1 MQKRIAEWNTQKKIW
16 QTLGEDTLLPQSELY
31 SGPWPTSGMMQGGS
45 LYELP
50 TQEPPTGE
58 KEFSLLPTPVTR
70 DHKDGSRPY
79 YRHGVLQVDT
89 VTRAIVTA
97 DEVTETEWGKY
108 ETAVK
113 TWEKVTGRP
122 APTPIRKDA
131 RNGDFRVTKEF
142 FEWMMGV
149 PEGWI
154 VDTKI
159 SRSSVLKACGNGV
172 VPQQAELALK
182 LLLPE
187 KML

>member
-1 MQKRIAEWNTQKKIW
+1 M
-16 QTLGEDTLLPQSELY
+16 
-31 SGPWPTSGMMQGGS
+31 
-45 LYELP
+45 
-50 TQEPPTGE
+50 
-58 KEFSLLPTPVTR
+58 PTPVTR

-89 VTRAIVTA
+89 VTRAIVTGG
-97 DEVTETEWGKY
+97 EVSETSWGKY
-108 ETAVK
+108 ETAIRG
-113 TWEKVTGRP
+113 WEKATGRP
-122 APTPIRKDA
+122 APVPTKNDG
-131 RNGDFRVTKEF
+131 RNGDTRVTKEF